1 MPQIVR
7 DQLQFI
13 HLCDPTRVVD
23 ERARTLAEAA
33 PSIAAEQFRGGTQA
47 IVFDGGWL
55 ALIHEVTERDKQ
67 RYYQHR
73 FVWFDSSNRLRR
85 VSRPFYFIRKGVEFA
100 AGLVRCSEGKGLII
114 SFGVGDSE
122 AWIATVEA
130 SDVRRLLEDGEELPS
145 GALKGAVPSTTVT
158 SSRDTVPLK
167 RESDG
172 QVVAKRQLR
181 ALAIN
186 RTPVRKAKVRKKH
199 R

>member
-1 MPQIVR
+1 
-7 DQLQFI
+7 
-13 HLCDPTRVVD
+13 
-23 ERARTLAEAA
+23 
-33 PSIAAEQFRGGTQA
+33 
-47 IVFDGGWL
+47 
-55 ALIHEVTERDKQ
+55 VTERDKQ

-100 AGLVRCSEGKGLII
+100 AGLTRCSEGKGLII

-130 SDVRRLLEDGEELPS
+130 SDVRRLLEDAEELPS
-145 GALKGAVPSTTVT
+145 GALKRAVGTTSGHET
-158 SSRDTVPLK
+158 TPLK
-167 RESDG
+167 QESDG
-172 QVVAKRQLR
+172 RVVAKRQLR
-181 ALAIN
+181 ALAIK

>member
-1 MPQIVR
+1 
-7 DQLQFI
+7 
-13 HLCDPTRVVD
+13 
-23 ERARTLAEAA
+23 
-33 PSIAAEQFRGGTQA
+33 
-47 IVFDGGWL
+47 
-55 ALIHEVTERDKQ
+55 VTERDKQ

-100 AGLVRCSEGKGLII
+100 AGLTRCSEGKGLII

-130 SDVRRLLEDGEELPS
+130 SDVRRLLEDAEELPS
-145 GALKGAVPSTTVT
+145 VALKRAVGTKAGHGTT
-158 SSRDTVPLK
+158 PLK
-167 RESDG
+167 QESDG

-181 ALAIN
+181 ALAIK

>member
-1 MPQIVR
+1 MPQVVR

-23 ERARTLAEAA
+23 ERARTLAEAT

-55 ALIHEVTERDKQ
+55 ALIHEVSERDKR

-100 AGLVRCSEGKGLII
+100 AGLTRRPDGKGLII

-130 SDVRRLLEDGEELPS
+130 SDVRRLLEDAEELPS
-145 GALKGAVPSTTVT
+145 GALKGAVTSTT
-158 SSRDTVPLK
+158 SGRDTTPPK
-167 RESDG
+167 QESDG
-172 QVVAKRQLR
+172 RVVAKRQLR